1 MMSHPS
7 GVHGL
12 TLRRC
17 LSGRVSPFSVAVL
30 GVQFRRNIVPPKR
43 SVSRVFLLSVHKNV
57 GPVTVNAVT
66 GPTCRRGDGNH
77 SAALGRVMSAGTTH
91 LSKSSSLMPPTV
103 RADSRRLMPLW

>member
-1 MMSHPS
+1 MMSHTS

-66 GPTCRRGDGNH
+66 GP
-77 SAALGRVMSAGTTH
+77 
-91 LSKSSSLMPPTV
+91 
-103 RADSRRLMPLW
+103 